1 MTRIERTAL
10 IAQPPSKMFALV
22 DDVTAYPRLFPWC
35 EKSEVLAEDG
45 EFKTARLHLK
55 LGALRTS
62 FATRNRRM
70 EPSSIAMQLVEGP
83 FKQLSG
89 EWRFAPIGEVGC
101 KVSLVLEFETDNRL
115 LGPLFARG
123 FKVLADRMVDD
134 FVRAA
139 ATA

>member
-1 MTRIERTAL
+1 
-10 IAQPPSKMFALV
+10 
-22 DDVTAYPRLFPWC
+22 
-35 EKSEVLAEDG
+35 
-45 EFKTARLHLK
+45 
-55 LGALRTS
+55 
-62 FATRNRRM
+62 
-70 EPSSIAMQLVEGP
+70 MQLVEGP